1 MYLEGGHVA
10 GNANGV
16 HDLHLLALHN
26 ATVVGGVVVVVS
38 TTTAVGHSWL
48 QMVMKVKEAY

>member
-16 HDLHLLALHN
+16 HDLHLLTLHN
-26 ATVVGGVVVVVS
+26 ATVVGVGGWVVVVS
-38 TTTAVGHSWL
+38 TTTALWGHSWL
-48 QMVMKVKEAY
+48 QMVMKAY